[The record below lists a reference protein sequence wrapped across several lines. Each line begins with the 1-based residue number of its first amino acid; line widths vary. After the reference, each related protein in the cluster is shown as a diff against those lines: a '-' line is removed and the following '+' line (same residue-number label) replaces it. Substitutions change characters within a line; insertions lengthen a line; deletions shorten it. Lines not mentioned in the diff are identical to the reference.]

1 MTWVMVVVCGGGWG
15 WGGRMGV
22 AGLPEPQADHTKRI
36 AIFAMEAVR
45 CPTHT
50 HTRTLSTHTL

>member
-1 MTWVMVVVCGGGWG
+1 MVVLE
-15 WGGRMGV
+15 MGV